1 MLRRFL
7 FRIDINIFLY
17 VNIPVIVKLCIYVIC
32 SGPDKLQF
40 IHQICTMSDVTFL
53 TLLCITCEDG
63 EGKRLGMTDLLHI
76 SSNKFILEPII
87 MWKCGLLFQKDLV
100 F

>member
-1 MLRRFL
+1 
-7 FRIDINIFLY
+7 
-17 VNIPVIVKLCIYVIC
+17 
-32 SGPDKLQF
+32 
-40 IHQICTMSDVTFL
+40 MSDVTFL

-63 EGKRLGMTDLLHI
+63 EGKRLGMTDLLDI